1 MQRRYAHGIFAPT
14 WDLASD
20 VEGLSNHPD
29 ASHHFSKDKPFEL
42 HYEEAAGACI
52 WLHPD
57 PRKIRTALHTLF
69 LLGEGAPSTYGTVF
83 LPLRSQARWF
93 REFIGGARPKL
104 RTPDRRLLRTPAGML
119 LPPIPIRDNGAVDY
133 KACKVSTKK

>member
-1 MQRRYAHGIFAPT
+1 MRFAMQRRYAHGIFAPT

-93 REFIGGARPKL
+93 MARP
-104 RTPDRRLLRTPAGML
+104 T
-119 LPPIPIRDNGAVDY
+119 V
-133 KACKVSTKK
+133 